1 MMRYAVHE
9 CLLLLRL
16 LHQIKGTEPTA
27 LWMFVLVGSRRKVHL
42 IHICCGPLFMQEC
55 TSLMATHAK
64 NHVVVRKAVLHLV
77 AEPAD
82 PVHSLG
88 LFRTDGKHL
97 KAAPARVMSNN
108 GDVDIRQTMVVL
120 STDDQWSSLVSLL
133 KESAVVDKELTTR
146 GSQQVYFD
154 LVLEKRLVSLNRADI
169 LGDATEEEVSRAVN
183 GCFEACKDAISA
195 FLLLIQG
202 GNYTSRQMRLVELL
216 QVHFGAEAF
225 KYLLVVSLEDG
236 KTADTLDDALLELID
251 ACDGRYC
258 RLTTSAARDKMN
270 ALVSMVDYTLAES
283 GGYGRAALDEAKRR
297 STEDTAMSI
306 LSQKVREA
314 EERLQAFGRMAAQ
327 SEERRAKEAEEM
339 RAKHVEERRKEAVE
353 RKRYEIKKESLEE
366 AVISHRATLH
376 LHIKPHVHDDD
387 ANNLSVVLLGLSGS
401 GKTSA
406 LSLISARAGNRYRDS
421 ESHAENPRPTLSCT
435 RREVCAAGRRLVL
448 VDTPELWDED
458 GVENPEKVKDCLAL
472 ALPGPHVYLLVLQ
485 VGRFTWGESQML
497 AHLQK
502 AFGKD
507 AAERTVLLFVRMDS
521 GPERPQ
527 RVHDYMAGAHAALR
541 QLVRRCGS
549 RYYELSLAAP
559 PRDGLT
565 YPQVRELLAGIYKL
579 AASHGG
585 RGHSVK
591 RFSVRELQ
599 DRKKAMEDSKDA
611 ALEDNFLLIEN

>member
-1 MMRYAVHE
+1 
-9 CLLLLRL
+9 
-16 LHQIKGTEPTA
+16 
-27 LWMFVLVGSRRKVHL
+27 
-42 IHICCGPLFMQEC
+42 MQEC
-55 TSLMATHAK
+55 TSLMATHTK

-97 KAAPARVMSNN
+97 EAATARVMSNN
-108 GDVDIRQTMVVL
+108 GDVDIKQAMVVL

-133 KESAVVDKELTTR
+133 KESAVVDKELTSR

-154 LVLEKRLVSLNRADI
+154 LVPEKRLVCLSRADI
-169 LGDATEEEVSRAVN
+169 PGDATEEEVSRAVN
-183 GCFEACKDAISA
+183 GCFEAGEDAISA

-258 RLTTSAARDKMN
+258 RLTASAARDKMN

-283 GGYGRAALDEAKRR
+283 GGYGRAAPDEAKRK

-306 LSQKVREA
+306 LRQKVREA
-314 EERLQAFGRMAAQ
+314 EERLEAFGRMAAQ
-327 SEERRAKEAEEM
+327 SEERRAKEAEEL
-339 RAKHVEERRKEAVE
+339 RAKHVEERRKEAAE

-366 AVISHRATLH
+366 AVISH

-406 LSLISARAGNRYRDS
+406 LGLISARAGNRYRDS
-421 ESHAENPRPTLSCT
+421 GSDAETPRPTLACA

-507 AAERTVLLFVRMDS
+507 AAERAVLLFVRMDS
-521 GPERPQ
+521 GPARPQ
-527 RVHDYMAGAHAALR
+527 RVHDYVAGAHAALR

-549 RYYELSLAAP
+549 RYYELSLAAA

-611 ALEDNFLLIEN
+611 ALEDNFLLAEN